1 MINKRI
7 NMKKLIKLK
16 ILATI
21 TLASLIAI
29 SLLYSCNQKTQ
40 ETITIGYLPSLAASP
55 MYAAIAEG
63 YFEDEG
69 LKVDI
74 QEVYSGPELI
84 NALQGKGVDIA
95 FGIVPPLI
103 MARSKDIKIQS
114 ICGASIDSKDIREHR
129 IMLHPESEIKN
140 AGDLKGKKIAVVAE
154 GTSDYFG
161 LVQYLEKNGLTINDV
176 GIIKTP
182 HPDMIF
188 AIASKSVDAAC
199 GIEPFITIGELQG
212 KVKVFDY
219 YYPDE
224 PTEIGTY
231 LATED
236 FIKNNQEIVSRFI
249 KAIEKGIDFAN
260 NHEELRTLLPTLELH
275 NIKFKISPEAAEKVT
290 IMGFNKSL
298 TESGVKN
305 IMDQLIRFGDLKR
318 PINVENCIYQPAE

>member
-1 MINKRI
+1 MN
-7 NMKKLIKLK
+7 NLVKLRFFV
-16 ILATI
+16 TI
-21 TLASLIAI
+21 TIISVIVVSLF
-29 SLLYSCNQKTQ
+29 YSCNSKTE

-63 YFEDEG
+63 YFKEEG
-69 LKVDI
+69 LQVNI

-114 ICGASIDSKDIREHR
+114 ICGASIDGANIQEHR
-129 IMLHPESEIKN
+129 IMLHPDSEIKTAN
-140 AGDLKGKKIAVVAE
+140 DLKGKKIAIVAE

-176 GIIKTP
+176 EIIKTP

-199 GIEPFITIGELQG
+199 GIEPFITIGEIQG
-212 KVKVFDY
+212 KVKVFDF

-231 LATED
+231 LASED
-236 FIKNNQEIVSRFI
+236 FIENNKEIISRFNE
-249 KAIEKGIDFAN
+249 AIEKGIDYAN
-260 NHEELRTLLPTLELH
+260 DHNKLRTLLPTLEGH
-275 NIKFKISPEAAEKVT
+275 NIKFKISPEAANKVT
-290 IMGFNKSL
+290 IMGFNYSL
-298 TESGVKN
+298 TEIGVKN
-305 IMDQLIRFGDLKR
+305 IMDQLIKFGDLNQ
-318 PINVENCIYQPAE
+318 PINVEDCIYQPAK